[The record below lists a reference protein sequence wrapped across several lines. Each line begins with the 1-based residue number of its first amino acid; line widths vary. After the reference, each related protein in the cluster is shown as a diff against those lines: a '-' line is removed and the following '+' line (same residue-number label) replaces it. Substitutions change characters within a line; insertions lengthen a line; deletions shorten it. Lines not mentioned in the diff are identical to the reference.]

1 MPEPIE
7 SKSKKSSIP
16 TKTKTC
22 QRCGKSHPLT
32 DYYANK
38 DWTEQGGRDAW
49 CKDCFARCT
58 TKDEVRE
65 YFWYNN
71 REFSEK
77 MWQSASAKAEA
88 SASKNATFLKLR
100 DDQKIKVLEK
110 MTCQQLPSLLIQ
122 HYSFVDNT
130 MGGKL
135 HSYEEAK
142 AEGYI
147 VEEAIDDD
155 VKYHSSKFNGDF
167 KKKELEYLEDY
178 YSGLEQDFDLTDVNL
193 RDIAKKLAKASLQYD
208 KVQADFANGRCDISV
223 VKDAMAQFDMLSK
236 SGNFAACKRRPGDTS
251 GLSSWSEIALKLEE
265 SGHPCTRKIEWEE
278 DDVDKTINDFRYL
291 VESLSLDTL

>member
-7 SKSKKSSIP
+7 SKSKKSSVP

-22 QRCGKSHPLT
+22 QRCGKNHPLT
-32 DYYANK
+32 DYYSNK

-49 CKDCFARCT
+49 CKDCFSRCT
-58 TKDEVRE
+58 TKDEIRE

-77 MWQSASAKAEA
+77 MWQNASAKAEA
-88 SASKNATFLKLR
+88 AASNNATFLKLR

-110 MTCQQLPSLLIQ
+110 MTCQQLPSLLVQ
-122 HYSFVDNT
+122 YYSFVDNT

-251 GLSSWSEIALKLEE
+251 GLSSWSEIALRLEE

-278 DDVDKTINDFRYL
+278 DDVDKTINDFRYI
-291 VESLSLDTL
+291 VESLSLDSL

>member
-7 SKSKKSSIP
+7 SKSKKSNIP
-16 TKTKTC
+16 SKTKVC
-22 QRCGKSHPLT
+22 QRCGKSYPLT
-32 DYYANK
+32 DYYSNK
-38 DWTEQGGRDAW
+38 DWTEQGGKDAW
-49 CKDCFARCT
+49 CKECFSRCT

-77 MWQSASAKAEA
+77 MWQNAASKAENA
-88 SASKNATFLKLR
+88 ASKNATFLKLR

-110 MTCQQLPSLLIQ
+110 MTCQQIPSVMASC
-122 HYSFVDNT
+122 YSFVDST

-167 KKKELEYLEDY
+167 KRKELEYLEDY
-178 YSGLEQDFDLTDVNL
+178 YSGLEEDFDLTDTNL

-251 GLSSWSEIALKLEE
+251 GLSSWSEIALRLEE

-278 DDVDKTINDFRYL
+278 DDVDKTINDFRYI